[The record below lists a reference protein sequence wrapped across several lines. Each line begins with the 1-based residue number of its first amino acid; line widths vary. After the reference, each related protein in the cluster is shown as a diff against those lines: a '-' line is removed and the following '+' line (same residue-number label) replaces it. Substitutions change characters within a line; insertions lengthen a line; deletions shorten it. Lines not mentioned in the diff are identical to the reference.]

1 LSGCDL
7 ALTLGVFADK
17 ITACLF
23 SWAISQ
29 LGEGNLKSGERRQR
43 KIKMDKNVIE
53 ATKRTVIGKKVGVL
67 RREGKLP
74 GVIYGHNFTAEPIL
88 MDSKAATKI
97 LNGATSSSIITL
109 MLDGVAHAA
118 LVREKQ
124 KDYIRNQFIH
134 IDFQAVSQ
142 TERIRTKVGIILT
155 GLASAIKD
163 FNGVV
168 VEGLDSIEVE
178 ALPKDL
184 PERFV
189 VDITKLANIGDFI
202 HVSDIPAP
210 ENVTIISDPDDMV
223 VLITSPAAEEVEEAP
238 AVEGEEVE
246 PEVIEKGKK
255 EEEDEEETK

>member
-1 LSGCDL
+1 
-7 ALTLGVFADK
+7 
-17 ITACLF
+17 
-23 SWAISQ
+23 
-29 LGEGNLKSGERRQR
+29 
-43 KIKMDKNVIE
+43 MDKNVIE
-53 ATKRTVIGKKVGVL
+53 ATKRDVIGKKVGVL

-74 GVIYGHNFTAEPIL
+74 GVIYGHNFKSEPII
-88 MDSKAATKI
+88 MDSKTATKI
-97 LNGATSSSIITL
+97 LNAATSSSIVTI

-142 TERIRTKVGIILT
+142 TEKIRTKVGVILT
-155 GLASAIKD
+155 GIASAVKD

-189 VDITKLANIGDFI
+189 IDITNLANIGDAL
-202 HVSDIPAP
+202 HVSDIVVP
-210 ENVTIISDPDDMV
+210 ENVTVIDSPDEML
-223 VLITSPAAEEVEEAP
+223 VLITAPAAEEVEVVAP
-238 AVEGEEVE
+238 VEGEAVE

-255 EEEDEEETK
+255 EEGEEAAEEEEAS

>member
-1 LSGCDL
+1 
-7 ALTLGVFADK
+7 
-17 ITACLF
+17 
-23 SWAISQ
+23 
-29 LGEGNLKSGERRQR
+29 
-43 KIKMDKNVIE
+43 MDKNVIE
-53 ATKRTVIGKKVGVL
+53 ATKRSVIGKKVGVL

-74 GVIYGHNFTAEPIL
+74 GVIYGHNFTSEPIL
-88 MDSKAATKI
+88 MDSKTATKI
-97 LNGATSSSIITL
+97 LNSATSSSIITL

-134 IDFQAVSQ
+134 VDFQAVSQ
-142 TERIRTKVGIILT
+142 TEKIRTKVGIELI
-155 GLASAIKD
+155 GLAPAVKD

-189 VDITKLANIGDFI
+189 VDVSKLANIGDFI
-202 HVSDIPAP
+202 HVSDIIVP
-210 ENVTIISDPDDMV
+210 ENVTVIDDPEEML
-223 VLITSPAAEEVEEAP
+223 VLITSPAAEEVEAAP
-238 AVEGEEVE
+238 AVEGEVAE

-255 EEEDEEETK
+255 DEEEEETK